1 MATKRAKQHKR
12 DVFFKVRARRR
23 WKKFDQEGLMH
34 KDIRKFADRPHK
46 FRKRTYHR
54 AKELENEILNKK
66 AQQSLKT
73 EPLGLLQFVKAP
85 FEQSRY
91 KDIFRGER
99 GLWKD

>member
-1 MATKRAKQHKR
+1 MSTRRAKQHKC
-12 DVFFKVRARRR
+12 DVFLDVKARKF
-23 WKKFDQEGLMH
+23 WKIFDQEGLMH

-91 KDIFRGER
+91 KDIFRWER

>member
-1 MATKRAKQHKR
+1 MSTRRARNHKC
-12 DVFFKVRARRR
+12 DVFLDVKARKF
-23 WKKFDQEGLMH
+23 WKIFDQEGLMR

-85 FEQSRY
+85 FDPDPFEPFWAT
-91 KDIFRGER
+91 KEDNH
-99 GLWKD
+99 DD